1 MTQIIIDRNTVN
13 EFGGEAALEA
23 RVAAFHDAMVA
34 HSQTEDQPAPV
45 EHPFVVSIVQAG
57 GWSLVEIR
65 EPPASFQET
74 PTGHRPMDPPPFLPR
89 GILSLAEFR
98 IAACAVI
105 DYNAEL
111 ERLKYITPGS
121 GQALEYRETEAEA
134 RLWQTGDDL
143 DKYPFLKAEVA
154 AVQDAHG
161 VQVSPETLVEG
172 VLLQWLQ
179 WQQVGAAIKYWR
191 RLRKMRIDLMDNEDE
206 IVKVTEESGWEPKS

>member
-1 MTQIIIDRNTVN
+1 MPVILDRNTVN
-13 EFGGEAALEA
+13 DFGGEAALSA
-23 RVAAFHDAMVA
+23 RVSAFREALSA
-34 HSQTEDQPAPV
+34 HAQTEDEPAPV
-45 EHPFVVSIVQAG
+45 EHPLVVALLQEG
-57 GWSLVEIR
+57 GWENVEIR
-65 EPPASFQET
+65 EPPPTLKET
-74 PTGHRPMDPPPFLPR
+74 PTGHRPQDPPPFLPR
-89 GILSLAEFR
+89 GVLSLAEFK
-98 IAACAVI
+98 IAAQAVV
-105 DYNAEL
+105 DYKAEL